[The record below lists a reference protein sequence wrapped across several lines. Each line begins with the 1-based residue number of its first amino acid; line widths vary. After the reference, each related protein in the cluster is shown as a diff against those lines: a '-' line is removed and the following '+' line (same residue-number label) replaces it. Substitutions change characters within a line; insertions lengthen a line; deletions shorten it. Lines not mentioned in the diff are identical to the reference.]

1 MKRYNKAAEVENAH
15 VQQRKAYSTRS
26 LRRQAV
32 RRGESRRK
40 KTGQPF
46 WFRKMIW
53 DLKRKS
59 LLRELPASLLVDKE
73 ICTQKQAEALSSS
86 GYGTVWDVVDAKY
99 KDLLK
104 VGSFGPKT
112 VAKLWEDLR
121 TKAQLEPNW
130 NPDGR

>member
-1 MKRYNKAAEVENAH
+1 VKHYSRPSEVEN
-15 VQQRKAYSTRS
+15 VQQGKAYSTRS

-32 RRGESRRK
+32 LRGESRRK
-40 KTGQPF
+40 KTGQPS
-46 WFRKMIW
+46 WFRKMLW
-53 DLKRKS
+53 DIKRKAMLKELPVS
-59 LLRELPASLLVDKE
+59 LLLDKE
-73 ICTQKQAEALSSS
+73 ICTQRQVEALSSS